1 MSREMTIVDHVFHG
15 QYIPPADG
23 ATATGPFVKTIT
35 GAAPPTV
42 LGVSGG
48 GVALA
53 LTATNEAQNVCLSYG
68 DVLSIPAARLCWA
81 EFFVKLTASLAADVI
96 ASWGLATA
104 RADDP
109 TAISAFALFQCNGDN
124 NLDIDTDDN
133 VIDNGAKATG
143 LTIAATRWQ
152 KTVINFVEG
161 YTTISPPSQSLGS
174 LSNVLFRAD
183 DARGKLKTLV
193 ENFRFDMSGLAALN
207 LQPYAQIQKT
217 AGTSVGTLTI
227 ERIRYAFWAGDE

>member
-1 MSREMTIVDHVFHG
+1 
-15 QYIPPADG
+15 
-23 ATATGPFVKTIT
+23 
-35 GAAPPTV
+35 
-42 LGVSGG
+42 
-48 GVALA
+48 
-53 LTATNEAQNVCLSYG
+53 
-68 DVLSIPAARLCWA
+68 
-81 EFFVKLTASLAADVI
+81 VKLTASLAADVI